1 MSNINPSLL
10 LGLSLLTAT
19 TVASAQS
26 AVSEVIS
33 FSLEDV
39 SELYMPPELY
49 VDIDFIDERSNKILE
64 ALETGNIKITL
75 SNKGGDADN
84 VVVSVIPDKM
94 YRGIVFEKLSA
105 KTKIKA
111 DESVDLLFPI
121 SSTIDLPTDSIRFSI
136 KVSEPMGYDIDASV
150 VLSTY
155 EYPKSKIEMQ
165 GVSIIDAGKGLRAL
179 NNNPDGKIQKGE
191 VVKAT
196 VTLQNTG
203 VGEAKNIKYSIT
215 SQNPNVL
222 LMTESGS
229 AASITGTID
238 QMLSG
243 ETREVSFRMSA
254 NNNYNATST
263 YLPVF
268 ITVEEDANFGNLAL
282 TNIPV
287 ALGKTPDEL
296 KIVDIKGE
304 QEKLLAMQQLKV
316 YSSSDRIS
324 SNNSVKDISI
334 APAGDPIYKDAI
346 AIVIGAEKNSYG
358 VAPAPYAAR
367 DAQIMTKYFKNSLGI
382 QDVITKTDSEVTGS
396 ALSDI
401 FDPRYGDLKKTVEPG
416 KTDVF
421 VYYSGHG
428 MPDIADDGSQ
438 DIYLFP
444 YDARKEYVK
453 DRGYSLNKLY
463 ADLNSLNARSV
474 TVILDACFSG
484 SSRQTATYKSEN
496 ISNAKGIRISMPQMA
511 NRPWDT
517 NKNFRL
523 FTSSSEDQTSLGF
536 DMSQSGLFTYF
547 LATGLQ
553 GEADL
558 DGDGTI
564 RFNELVEYVTDNV
577 KDEAQKIRGG
587 SQTPQ
592 FYGDGNFI
600 IERIK

>member
-94 YRGIVFEKLSA
+94 YRGIVFEKQSA

>member
-94 YRGIVFEKLSA
+94 YRGIVFEEQSA

-238 QMLSG
+238 QMLS
-243 ETREVSFRMSA
+243 
-254 NNNYNATST
+254 
-263 YLPVF
+263 
-268 ITVEEDANFGNLAL
+268 
-282 TNIPV
+282 
-287 ALGKTPDEL
+287 
-296 KIVDIKGE
+296 
-304 QEKLLAMQQLKV
+304 QQ
-316 YSSSDRIS
+316 
-324 SNNSVKDISI
+324 
-334 APAGDPIYKDAI
+334 
-346 AIVIGAEKNSYG
+346 
-358 VAPAPYAAR
+358 
-367 DAQIMTKYFKNSLGI
+367 
-382 QDVITKTDSEVTGS
+382 
-396 ALSDI
+396 
-401 FDPRYGDLKKTVEPG
+401 
-416 KTDVF
+416 
-421 VYYSGHG
+421 
-428 MPDIADDGSQ
+428 
-438 DIYLFP
+438 
-444 YDARKEYVK
+444 
-453 DRGYSLNKLY
+453 
-463 ADLNSLNARSV
+463 
-474 TVILDACFSG
+474 
-484 SSRQTATYKSEN
+484 
-496 ISNAKGIRISMPQMA
+496 
-511 NRPWDT
+511 
-517 NKNFRL
+517 
-523 FTSSSEDQTSLGF
+523 
-536 DMSQSGLFTYF
+536 
-547 LATGLQ
+547 
-553 GEADL
+553 
-558 DGDGTI
+558 
-564 RFNELVEYVTDNV
+564 
-577 KDEAQKIRGG
+577 
-587 SQTPQ
+587 
-592 FYGDGNFI
+592 
-600 IERIK
+600 

>member
-49 VDIDFIDERSNKILE
+49 VDIDFIDKRSNKILE

-94 YRGIVFEKLSA
+94 YRGIVFEKQSA